1 MLPEPSNDLS
11 LSALLDVLPE
21 AIAWL
26 KPIYTAENELVNFQ
40 FVYVNEITRAQSKIT
55 KYAIEPGALFFD
67 DATIRPASFQQH
79 FTLLTKVLQTGV
91 TQTYTHFNELL
102 NGWYTITHQLVNG
115 GVLSIARNVSEEM
128 QAAKALEEQA
138 NLTQAMLNGSQ
149 AGVMLLQAIYDE
161 HGQIDDF
168 LIIASNQ
175 PMGEISNLD
184 TEAIIGQPMA
194 TVYPNYKQSE
204 FFGLYRQT
212 FIDGEPRRAEYYYE
226 DEARKGWFEASINK
240 QGNYLVLTVART
252 TETHEFHE
260 TVEQAARNLQSVID
274 HSQTGIFVFSPVFDS
289 QDEQIIDFRFKT
301 INRMV
306 AALVGQTPDVIR
318 GQVAS
323 DWFISYRETGLFD
336 KYRHT
341 YLTGEPQRFDI
352 NYNVDGFDVWFDVQ
366 SVRVDND
373 VLVTFTDYTLLKQA
387 QQTLEQQANQTRKQT
402 ELLNSVLDGS
412 ESGIMAF
419 EAIRDP
425 EQHTIV
431 DFRFM
436 VVNKA
441 CEAILGLPIEPFV
454 GSRLYDVFP
463 GNWETGLFELYAHT
477 TETGQPGRTEIHYN
491 HDGLDCWLTISAQ
504 QLGDGFVVT
513 FSDISALKQANKA
526 VEAAAKELVTV
537 VDTSQTGIFLFTPL
551 VDSRG
556 DVVDF
561 RFKLANKQLGTY
573 IGKDSREITGEL
585 GSKLFP
591 DYVSNGLFERYRTT
605 YLTGQNQRFD
615 FHYYGHGIDAWLDIM
630 VTKMGEAIL
639 VTFTD
644 YTTLKQLQQQLE
656 NTIADLKRSNDNLEQ
671 FAYVASHDLQEPL
684 RKIQSFGDVLKGS
697 FGDQLGEEGAGL
709 INRMQTAA
717 NRMSGLIRDLLAY
730 SRLASRKENLEA
742 VSLQTVLSRVLD
754 DLDFSIIE
762 TGAVIHAGHLPTVNG
777 DDMQLRQLLQNLL
790 SNALKFRPVGSHPV
804 IRIRSER
811 VAASTLPADVKPLQ
825 QTDYYECII
834 LIDNGIGFEQKYVD
848 RIFQVFQ
855 RLHGRSKYEGT
866 GIGLAIVQ
874 KVVENHGGAVTATS
888 ELGKG
893 ATFTIYLPAM

>member
-1 MLPEPSNDLS
+1 MLPESSNDLS

-26 KPIYTAENELVNFQ
+26 KPVYNADNELINLQ
-40 FVYVNEITRAQSKIT
+40 FVYVNEVIRAQSRIT
-55 KYAIEPGALFFD
+55 NYAIEPGTFFLD
-67 DATIRPASFQQH
+67 DTEVRPAYFQQH
-79 FTLLTKVLQTGV
+79 FSLLSQVLQTGV
-91 TQTYTHFNELL
+91 TQTYTQFNELL
-102 NGWYTITHQLVNG
+102 NGWYTITHRLMDG
-115 GVLSIARNVSEEM
+115 GVLSVARNVSEEM

-138 NLTQAMLNGSQ
+138 SLTQAMLNGSQ
-149 AGVMLLQAIYDE
+149 AGVLLLQAIYNVQE
-161 HGQIDDF
+161 QIDDF
-168 LIIASNQ
+168 LIIAANK
-175 PMGEISNLD
+175 PMGEISNFD
-184 TEAIIGQPMA
+184 PKAIIGQPMER
-194 TVYPNYKQSE
+194 VYPNYRQSE
-204 FFGLYRQT
+204 FFRLYCQT

-226 DEARKGWFEASINK
+226 DAIRKGWFEASINK
-240 QGNYLVLTVART
+240 QGNYLVLTVTKT
-252 TETHEFHE
+252 TETHEFHA

-274 HSQTGIFVFSPVFDS
+274 HSQTGIFVFSPVFDPLG
-289 QDEQIIDFRFKT
+289 EQIIDFRFKT

-306 AALVGQTPDVIR
+306 AALVGQTPDGIT

-373 VLVTFTDYTLLKQA
+373 VLVTFTDYTLLKHA

-419 EAIRDP
+419 EAVRDP
-425 EQHTIV
+425 ELNTIV
-431 DFRFM
+431 DFRFV

-441 CEAILGLPIEPFV
+441 CESILGLPIEPLV
-454 GSRLYDVFP
+454 GKSLYEVFP

-477 TETGQPGRTEIHYN
+477 TETGQPGRTEVYYN
-491 HDGLDCWLTISAQ
+491 HDGLDFWLTISAQ

-513 FSDISALKQANKA
+513 FSDISALKRANRA
-526 VEAAAKELVTV
+526 VEDAAGELITV
-537 VDTSQTGIFLFTPL
+537 VDTSQTGIFLFEPIFDKQGT
-551 VDSRG
+551 VT
-556 DVVDF
+556 DF

-573 IGKDSREITGEL
+573 INKDSREITGKL
-585 GSKLFP
+585 GSQLFP
-591 DYVSNGLFERYRTT
+591 DYVSNGLFERYRAT

-615 FHYYGHGIDAWLDIM
+615 FHYDDGGIDAWLDIM
-630 VTKMGEAIL
+630 VTKMEGGIL

-644 YTTLKQLQQQLE
+644 YTALKQLQHQLE
-656 NTIADLKRSNDNLEQ
+656 NTIADLKRTNDNLEQ

-684 RKIQSFGDVLKGS
+684 RKIRSFGDVLKGS
-697 FGDQLGEEGAGL
+697 FGHQLNDEGTGL
-709 INRMQTAA
+709 IDRMQTAA

-742 VSLQTVLSRVLD
+742 ISLQTVLSRVLD
-754 DLDFSIIE
+754 DLDLSILE
-762 TGAVIHAGHLPTVNG
+762 TGAVIHAGPLPTVCG
-777 DDMQLRQLLQNLL
+777 DDFQLRQLLQNLL
-790 SNALKFRPVGSHPV
+790 SNALKFRPEGSSPV
-804 IRIRSER
+804 VHIQSER
-811 VAASTLPADVKPLQ
+811 VPAATLPADVKPLQ
-825 QTDYYECII
+825 QADYYERIE
-834 LIDNGIGFEQKYVD
+834 LSDNGIGFEQKYVD

-874 KVVENHGGAVTATS
+874 KVVENHGGAIVATS
-888 ELGKG
+888 EPGKG
-893 ATFTIYLPAM
+893 ATFTIYLPAI